1 MNHIEG
7 QVAKARLVIEAMRRL
22 LSRHVGGVAV
32 QGNRIRI
39 EQTSKHLMPMSA
51 RPIRASW
58 CPTLPT
64 GEPEYVA
71 LGGEDATVNV
81 WDVAGGCSAALLSVA
96 FPDSRQV
103 TTGDVV

>member
-1 MNHIEG
+1 M
-7 QVAKARLVIEAMRRL
+7 
-22 LSRHVGGVAV
+22 AV
-32 QGNRIRI
+32 QGNRVRI

-81 WDVAGGCSAALLSVA
+81 WDVTGDCSAALLSVA
-96 FPDSRQV
+96 FRDNRHV
-103 TTGDVV
+103 TTSFVAFVVLQMSSFTMIG